1 MAQFHVVL
9 GPVKT
14 EFKLLGIQY
23 LFGSLSTCVNA
34 DSLHKKIVERC
45 RKIRIAAKTMRMRKL
60 LVDMV
65 VLSSI
70 KWTGPWQSYNKCM
83 LNDWCIAIETAIWDS
98 PPCPGRSPYL
108 FWSVAARLSCNPIAA
123 LDVETLQQE
132 WRRQCSRN
140 AGLPVPD
147 RPSRHADAI
156 LKQLDWQISESGV
169 WVTPCGQLRAGWVS
183 DSTFRKFARLSWAR
197 VCYNQDRKFSTL
209 LQKDHEPYL
218 GFLYN
223 VVLEGGPAYKTRNA
237 MAAATDAR
245 VLARKQVEETCDCGE
260 PCPDRTHL
268 TCSCQACVQP
278 PPSRSVD
285 ENRMLVPLVVFPAHP
300 PCTELTPNPKLVE
313 FLKLSFEKS
322 GQPPILGVDG
332 SCLVSPKNIL

>member
-23 LFGSLSTCVNA
+23 LVGSLSTCVNA

-108 FWSVAARLSCNPIAA
+108 FWSVVARLSCNPIAA

-132 WRRQCSRN
+132 WWRQCSRN

-156 LKQLDWQISESGV
+156 LKKLANQRKWGV
-169 WVTPCGQLRAGWVS
+169 GHALRP
-183 DSTFRKFARLSWAR
+183 TARW
-197 VCYNQDRKFSTL
+197 
-209 LQKDHEPYL
+209 L
-218 GFLYN
+218 GF
-223 VVLEGGPAYKTRNA
+223 
-237 MAAATDAR
+237 
-245 VLARKQVEETCDCGE
+245 
-260 PCPDRTHL
+260 
-268 TCSCQACVQP
+268 
-278 PPSRSVD
+278 
-285 ENRMLVPLVVFPAHP
+285 
-300 PCTELTPNPKLVE
+300 
-313 FLKLSFEKS
+313 
-322 GQPPILGVDG
+322 
-332 SCLVSPKNIL
+332 